1 MKVNIKSFDVAME
14 VKSKGIELEVR
25 SVDGR
30 TQLGDCYIT
39 KTGMVWC
46 KGRTF
51 KANGVKVSWT
61 DFVEVCGSDGKL
73 QAAVAAA
80 KAAT

>member
-1 MKVNIKSFDVAME
+1 MKVHVKSFDVAME

-25 SVDGR
+25 SADDQ

-39 KTGMVWC
+39 KTGLVWC

-51 KANGVKVSWT
+51 KANGVKISWA
-61 DFVEVCGSDGKL
+61 DFVEICGSDGKL
-73 QAAVAAA
+73 QAAVVAAR
-80 KAAT
+80 AAH